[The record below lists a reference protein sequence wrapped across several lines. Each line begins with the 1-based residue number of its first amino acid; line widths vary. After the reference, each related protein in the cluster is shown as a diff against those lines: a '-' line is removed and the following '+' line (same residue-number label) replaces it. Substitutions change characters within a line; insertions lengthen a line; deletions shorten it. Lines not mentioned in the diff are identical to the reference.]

1 MPSGTFGVY
10 DWIAVTAYVAA
21 ILGVGFWSTRRSETS
36 DDYFLAGRSIS
47 WPVTGLSL
55 FATNM
60 SGSTLVGL
68 IGGAYQMG
76 LVIYNY
82 EWTAILALLVLI
94 AVFLPAYRRL
104 KITTAPEFL
113 ERRFDVR
120 TRRSFSVLALT
131 GNVVIDMAGTLYAGA
146 VVLTAVL
153 PSFSLEGGVVLLA
166 LLAGAYAI
174 AGGLRAAVYTDVLQG
189 ALLLVG
195 TGVVSLVA
203 YWEVGGWAAVQANT
217 SPDMRRLILPAG
229 SDVLPWPGLCTGL
242 LLLGVYYWCINQVM
256 VQRTLAARSIKAAR
270 KGALL
275 AGFLKVPVLFL
286 LVMPGLFG
294 LVLYP
299 NLGNPDL
306 VFPRLALDL
315 LPAGVRGL
323 ILVAFIAA
331 VMSTVD
337 SVLNS
342 ASSLITMDFYAS
354 LRPDASQGRLV
365 IVGRVVAAVVL
376 AAGAV
381 IAPQI
386 EQFSS
391 LWMYLQSALS
401 YLTPPI
407 VAVFLGGLV
416 VPRITRHGAFYTLV
430 GGSGL
435 ALALLVAQPSLHFL
449 YVAALLFV
457 ASLVLMVVVSVVGPT
472 EEPVGAEFM
481 WQRGDAT
488 LSPKTQL
495 VVAGLLVVV
504 ALVVGMLW

>member
-21 ILGVGFWSTRRSETS
+21 ILGVGFWGTRRSETS

-94 AVFLPAYRRL
+94 AVFLPTYRRL

-120 TRRSFSVLALT
+120 TRRSFSMLALT

-242 LLLGVYYWCINQVM
+242 ILLGVYYWCINQVM
-256 VQRTLAARSIKAAR
+256 VQRTLAARSLKAAR

-386 EQFSS
+386 EHFSS

-416 VPRITRHGAFYTLV
+416 MPRITRHGAFYTLV
-430 GGSGL
+430 GGSAL
-435 ALALLVAQPSLHFL
+435 ALSLLVAQPSLHFL

-488 LSPKTQL
+488 LSPTTQL